1 MKYLMKENNIS
12 KEIFNSLSPLEAQII
27 KALKMG
33 KKYRVKDI
41 YTLVKNKASKS
52 SFSVLLDRLYKKGL
66 VDRSVET
73 AKGGVRFVYVLK
85 QNKERFE
92 RNIVDSMIDKVI
104 KKFGPKA
111 IVYFDE
117 NLKKRH
123 EK

>member
-1 MKYLMKENNIS
+1 MKENNIS